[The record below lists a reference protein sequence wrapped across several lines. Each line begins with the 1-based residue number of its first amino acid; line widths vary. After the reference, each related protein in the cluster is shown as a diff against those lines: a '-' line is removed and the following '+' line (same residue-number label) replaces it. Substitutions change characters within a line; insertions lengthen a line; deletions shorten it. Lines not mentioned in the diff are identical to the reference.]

1 MGSEW
6 YNGGRSTCSSKRKKK
21 SNETNGC
28 VTALYHFFHFHHFY
42 FPSRHHH
49 HQPSVDS
56 HSRNPKGLVAPRNS
70 LDLTEE
76 SPLSTNYKLENESLN
91 IHVGRKNSTLRALL
105 VDTSSNNC
113 NSPRT
118 KTPNVVAR
126 LMGLDLLPDNLDLN
140 RSPRNGVRRHKL
152 SGTGSGTRSL
162 PASPRISSDSENRRL
177 SLQLNRENKHEEFAR
192 RRLKELKQDEQSPR
206 PTHNGR
212 QIKERVTT
220 TKFGMDI
227 TNLLVNKR
235 AGAAAQNRIE
245 HSRFS
250 QKENT
255 TRTNPTIVSRQDHI
269 SQQPKK
275 VTLSK
280 DFKDNLKRANEQS
293 VRPITGWKKT
303 ESEAKV
309 SPHPTP
315 NNRNKQRKA
324 FISIS
329 TPSKSSDCCDIIKRK
344 QCKKISVASSGFS
357 ATERPRKQIKRA
369 EEPERKADATICSG
383 QMYKYEKKLPQ
394 EPPSSNFYD
403 STTITA
409 TLANVRDT
417 KKYTS
422 GTKKLEEEQE
432 WVVAEIERH
441 IVDALVEE
449 MVETTSFMGLNA
461 NAVRFVR
468 H

>member
-1 MGSEW
+1 MGREW

-21 SNETNGC
+21 SNEANGC

-91 IHVGRKNSTLRALL
+91 IHVGKKNSTLRALL

-140 RSPRNGVRRHKL
+140 RSSRYNVRGHRL
-152 SGTGSGTRSL
+152 SGTRSL
-162 PASPRISSDSENRRL
+162 PASPRISSDSDNRRL
-177 SLQLNRENKHEEFAR
+177 SLQQHRENKHEEFAR
-192 RRLKELKQDEQSPR
+192 RRLKELKQDEQTPSPR
-206 PTHNGR
+206 HNGR
-212 QIKERVTT
+212 QIKERDTT
-220 TKFGMDI
+220 RKFGVDI
-227 TNLLVNKR
+227 TNFLENKR
-235 AGAAAQNRIE
+235 AETAQNRIE

-255 TRTNPTIVSRQDHI
+255 TRTNPAFVLRQDHI

-275 VTLSK
+275 VTLLK

-293 VRPITGWKKT
+293 VRPIPRWKIA
-303 ESEAKV
+303 ESEAKF

-315 NNRNKQRKA
+315 SNRNKQRKA
-324 FISIS
+324 FISLS
-329 TPSKSSDCCDIIKRK
+329 TPSKSSDCCDLLGTKQRK
-344 QCKKISVASSGFS
+344 NISVASSAFS
-357 ATERPRKQIKRA
+357 ATERQV
-369 EEPERKADATICSG
+369 TLICSG
-383 QMYKYEKKLPQ
+383 QMYKYEKKLPR

-417 KKYTS
+417 KKDIS
-422 GTKKLEEEQE
+422 ETKKLEEEEE
-432 WVVAEIERH
+432 WVVAQIERH
-441 IVDALVEE
+441 IVDALVQE

-461 NAVRFVR
+461 DAVRFVR